1 MFTIAQ
7 NTIKEFLRNK
17 LLIFIVA
24 SACILIFST
33 FLLSSLALSEWSKII
48 VDYSLAAMEIFGLVT
63 TLFLASNLIFNE
75 VNKNTILLILSKN
88 PNSWDFLL
96 GKFLGF
102 AALLGLMY
110 IIFGL
115 AFFLVCVFNW
125 VDINIFHFVSIFFI
139 YLKLLVLLSIIIF
152 FSTFVSP
159 FLTLI
164 FWLAIYFISHL
175 TSFVKIYTSFLSQ
188 DKNPISQAVWNLIY
202 YIFPNFQALN
212 MKDFLLSPY
221 LSAYSFQQILSLTIY
236 NILYIVV
243 MILAAMII
251 FKKREF

>member
-17 LLIFIVA
+17 LLIFIII
-24 SACILIFST
+24 SACILIGST

-63 TLFLASNLIFNE
+63 TLFLASSLIFNE

-96 GKFLGF
+96 WKFLWF
-102 AALLGLMY
+102 ASLLAIMY
-110 IIFGL
+110 IIFAL
-115 AFFLVCVFNW
+115 AYFLVCFLNW
-125 VDINIFHFVSIFFI
+125 VDINAFHLVTIFFI

-164 FWLAIYFISHL
+164 FGLAIYFIAHM

-188 DKNPISQAVWNLIY
+188 DKNPFSQAIWNLIY

-221 LSAYSFQQILSLTIY
+221 LSAYSFPQILSLTLY

-251 FKKREF
+251 FKKKEF